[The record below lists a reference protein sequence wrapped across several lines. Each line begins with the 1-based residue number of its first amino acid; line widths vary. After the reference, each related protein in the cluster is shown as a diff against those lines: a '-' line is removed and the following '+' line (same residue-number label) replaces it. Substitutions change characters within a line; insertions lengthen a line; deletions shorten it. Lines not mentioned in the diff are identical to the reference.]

1 MIKSK
6 LQFSLCQK
14 KFAEMLGYLESNI
27 TSEGVLD
34 LLEEIRG
41 RVKSLYG
48 ISNNDKLSDKIKFFQ
63 NNYLK

>member
-1 MIKSK
+1 
-6 LQFSLCQK
+6 
-14 KFAEMLGYLESNI
+14 MLGYLESNI